1 VRIRVV
7 GGGPAAAVLAL
18 ALADATGAALL
29 DATGR
34 VAACA
39 AGRGPGGRDVLAGRA
54 TVAEALRSRGSVP
67 VVGWGGPLDATG
79 RAALARRIVREVGA
93 VVVLG

>member
-1 VRIRVV
+1 
-7 GGGPAAAVLAL
+7 
-18 ALADATGAALL
+18 
-29 DATGR
+29 
-34 VAACA
+34 
-39 AGRGPGGRDVLAGRA
+39 
-54 TVAEALRSRGSVP
+54 VP